1 MSQKSFVPQAISF
14 VSQVLSVPGA
24 LSETRRVR
32 DGVIRWEGGR
42 PASGTM
48 TPFFLSIFRALSG
61 WRPVRTTC
69 AVEDRLSR
77 VASIRMAPF
86 AALTT
91 TPYFKRSTSTV
102 VGWAKSEENQHKALQ
117 RVHPSRST
125 DQSAGESPKNRCF
138 LGVR

>member
-1 MSQKSFVPQAISF
+1 MRSAVRSDESVWRRLLCSPMRAGDASSPRCGVCLVPYLKPVGF
-14 VSQVLSVPGA
+14 
-24 LSETRRVR
+24 

-48 TPFFLSIFRALSG
+48 TPFFLSIFPALSG
-61 WRPVRTTC
+61 WRAVRTTC

-102 VGWAKSEENQHKALQ
+102 VGWAKSEENQQ
-117 RVHPSRST
+117 
-125 DQSAGESPKNRCF
+125 
-138 LGVR
+138 